1 MSDNGRDAKT
11 GQFISAIL
19 DEYRIRLDAIEK
31 GRARS
36 AIMLP
41 VLVLAELGFSG
52 WFFVAAPL
60 PFSAATVLALV
71 AVAAFAAS
79 AVFLIS
85 AASHKGLVRADVNAL
100 LKVAK
105 LEDAEASRAMADIY
119 IDRINDLDRM
129 VERQER
135 HFRSGAWLG
144 FAFASMALLAFL
156 LRALLA

>member
-1 MSDNGRDAKT
+1 MNDNGRDAMT
-11 GQFISAIL
+11 GRFFSAIL
-19 DEYRIRLDAIEK
+19 EEYRIRLEAIEK

-36 AIMLP
+36 AGLLP
-41 VLVLAELGFSG
+41 ALSLAALGYAG
-52 WFFVAAPL
+52 WFFIAAPM
-60 PFSAATVLALV
+60 PFNAASVMAFVAL
-71 AVAAFAAS
+71 AAFAAS

-100 LKVAK
+100 LKTAK

-135 HFRSGAWLG
+135 HFRSGAWLS
-144 FAFASMALLAFL
+144 FAFSAMALLSFL
-156 LRALLA
+156 LRALLG